1 MRQRN
6 GIPIDIPGARKQVPK
21 VKVRKPTEYHQ
32 YNVFV
37 TMFKRVE
44 GHNVWT
50 MVPLM
55 HPDYKKLKERMAIES
70 QSNGIRGREQHD

>member
-55 HPDYKKLKERMAIES
+55 HPDYKKLKEDGYRITE
-70 QSNGIRGREQHD
+70 QWDKRERTA

>member
-21 VKVRKPTEYHQ
+21 VKTQKPVEYSQ
-32 YNVFV
+32 YNVYV
-37 TMFKRVE
+37 TMFKYE
-44 GHNVWT
+44 NGQNIWT

-55 HPDYKKLKERMAIES
+55 HPDFKELKAAGYRITEKWDK
-70 QSNGIRGREQHD
+70 REVSA

>member
-6 GIPIDIPGARKQVPK
+6 GIPIDIPGARKQVSK

-55 HPDYKKLKERMAIES
+55 HPDFKELKAAGYRITEQWDKRERTA
-70 QSNGIRGREQHD
+70 